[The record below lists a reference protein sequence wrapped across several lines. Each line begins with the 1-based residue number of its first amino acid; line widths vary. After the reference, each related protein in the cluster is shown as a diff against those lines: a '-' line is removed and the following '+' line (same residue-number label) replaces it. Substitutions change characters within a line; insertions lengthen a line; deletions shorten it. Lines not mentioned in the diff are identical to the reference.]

1 MFNKLL
7 CEPEIM
13 IPSSKYDLE
22 AVDAL
27 RIASDEEVLKSA
39 DVLLE
44 WLQDCNW
51 PVFQGIAGKLSL
63 YGFELYESIE
73 NILLGTDVI
82 WKANIVGY
90 LIPKFSSESQLR
102 YNKLLTELLKNTSDS
117 DFEEGLID
125 FIEVQLSRNAKI
137 T

>member
-1 MFNKLL
+1 
-7 CEPEIM
+7 M
-13 IPSSKYDLE
+13 IPTSKYDLE

-27 RIASDEEVLKSA
+27 KNASAEEVLRDA
-39 DVLLE
+39 DKLLE

-51 PVFQGIAGKLSL
+51 PVFEGVIGKLSH
-63 YGFELYESIE
+63 YGFELYEPIAR
-73 NILLGTDVI
+73 ILHGTDSI
-82 WKANIVGY
+82 WKANIVGF
-90 LIPKFSSESQLR
+90 LIPNFSDESQLR
-102 YNKLLTELLKNTSDS
+102 YNELLTRLIKNPSDS